1 MKKAII
7 LFILLTI
14 MLGVNAQAVPPKYYA
29 IDGTTWLTKYDRDKK
44 ENLLWEKV
52 DIDLRAALVAGRLGG
67 GDEAKAK
74 HKTLQNLFQLCRESF
89 ATIRLAD
96 VGKEALQNPEFRF
109 FLSQNGVKA
118 RTGLA
123 RNGEPFNM
131 EEYAGCFDS
140 VLREYSFNAEIVAE
154 LSKPN
159 GEEYNLDFV
168 VDDFSERMDLVLD
181 EIEREKLAAE
191 FKEGTIRILIP
202 RYNAAK
208 KEELKSQQKQNRR
221 NR

>member
-7 LFILLTI
+7 LFSLI
-14 MLGVNAQAVPPKYYA
+14 MIVLGVDAQTAPPKYYA
-29 IDGTTWLTKYDRDKK
+29 IDGSTWLTKYDRDKK

-52 DIDLRAALVAGRLGG
+52 DIDLRAALVAGRLGNG
-67 GDEAKAK
+67 EEAKAK

-118 RTGLA
+118 RTGIA

-208 KEELKSQQKQNRR
+208 KEEMKSQQKQNRR